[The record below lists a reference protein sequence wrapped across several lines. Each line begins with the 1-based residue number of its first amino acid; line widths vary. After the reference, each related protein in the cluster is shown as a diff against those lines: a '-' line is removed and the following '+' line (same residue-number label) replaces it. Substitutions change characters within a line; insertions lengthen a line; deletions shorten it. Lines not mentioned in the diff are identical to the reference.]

1 MKLTPEEQN
10 DLVKVVAFICAL
22 TVTIFT
28 IFTVLHYL
36 GKG

>member
-1 MKLTPEEQN
+1 MTPEERD
-10 DLVKVVAFICAL
+10 DLIKVFAFICAL
-22 TVTIFT
+22 SVTIFT